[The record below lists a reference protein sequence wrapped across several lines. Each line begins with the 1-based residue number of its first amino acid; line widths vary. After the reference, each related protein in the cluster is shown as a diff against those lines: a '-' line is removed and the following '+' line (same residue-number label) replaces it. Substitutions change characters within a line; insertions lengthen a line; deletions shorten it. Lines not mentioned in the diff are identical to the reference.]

1 MNIMLGRSQ
10 YKIIWNL
17 RIDDIL
23 FDGFFQIYYV
33 NIVVYSYYYLLDFKI
48 VELVLKELEKILV
61 VVFDEVYNIGKEF
74 NNFYKQYLQIFL
86 QYSNGS

>member
-17 RIDDIL
+17 RIDDIS